1 MDSGAWRGRA
11 RGKGAA
17 SGHRCVVPR
26 RWLPRAGTSPARQ
39 RTWKARAAGK
49 EAIGPRV
56 AEEQGRWRRACLG
69 TVCGPMQNFR
79 PWPGPSASDPKP
91 SPCPKCPP
99 EPGPPGGHL
108 GAGSAFPDP
117 APSLLPGPGAL
128 SWTASPP
135 PVVSPLPLPA
145 PRPMLER
152 SWLLA
157 QRLPPGHLPSDGRL
171 NPLRRFQETF
181 IPVSLPLHSP
191 PSPPL
196 LSLSFLNPGVLWAER

>member
-49 EAIGPRV
+49 EAIGQRV
-56 AEEQGRWRRACLG
+56 AEEQGRWRQACLG

-79 PWPGPSASDPKP
+79 PWPDPSASDPKP

-99 EPGPPGGHL
+99 EPGPAWRSPGCWIRVSRPSSLAPSRPGGL
-108 GAGSAFPDP
+108 KLDGFTSSSGVPTSPSRTAADAGTVMAS
-117 APSLLPGPGAL
+117 GP
-128 SWTASPP
+128 ASPT
-135 PVVSPLPLPA
+135 
-145 PRPMLER
+145 
-152 SWLLA
+152 W
-157 QRLPPGHLPSDGRL
+157 
-171 NPLRRFQETF
+171 TF
-181 IPVSLPLHSP
+181 
-191 PSPPL
+191 
-196 LSLSFLNPGVLWAER
+196 A